1 MKVVINKCWGG
12 FGLSDKAYE
21 WMNKK
26 GIPIRKYG
34 PEKRGKDGLVKR
46 EPKNEGKIIFDRMLS
61 PATMPS
67 FTVAQEI
74 KVLGRYWDTWTR
86 GNRAHP
92 LVVSVVEALG
102 DKANGRHASLKVVEI
117 PKGIKWH
124 IEEYDGQEH
133 IAEDHRTWDQ

>member
-21 WMNKK
+21 WMHKN
-26 GIPIRKYG
+26 GIPIRKYV
-34 PEKRGKDGLVKR
+34 PEKYGKDGLVKR

-67 FTVAQEI
+67 FTVEQEI
-74 KVLGRYWDTWTR
+74 KVLGRYWDTWT
-86 GNRAHP
+86 GKNRAHP

-102 DKANGRHASLKVVEI
+102 DKANDQHASLKVVEI
-117 PKGIKWH
+117 PDGIKWH

-133 IAEDHRTWDQ
+133 VAEDHRTWD